1 MKKKP
6 LRKFASSLLAALM
19 VTVYSA
25 GPSGA
30 VFDQSTLDG
39 RHYINII
46 FILDCSASMNK
57 IIGPV
62 RKIDIAKKTVETI
75 LKNLAIESHQ
85 AGSMDTGLRV
95 FGSKFYKWKKNCDD
109 TTLEIPLGDVEDT
122 MNPILLK
129 VQSVIAK
136 GQSSLAL
143 TMDALTGDFP
153 EADDQCS
160 FIVVVSD
167 GDESCGGNPCLAVE
181 QLVSTSQGV
190 SVNTLGVETGPA
202 GYDNLNCMAEA
213 GNGLYFDSKDVE
225 EFVLFLKQCN
235 ETIQRNRQRM
245 AEEEVDTTIIV
256 QRDITE
262 NMTEYKVENQMPLY
276 PDRDE
281 RFGAVDTLTPED
293 KVFMISS
300 RGLWIEVF
308 APEKQISG
316 WILAKTGGAAYSV
329 TVTDDKTPLY
339 VEKSPSSEVVSYL
352 DAGAQLTVLKRE
364 GAWYHVFN
372 SNTNIRGWVIAFN
385 VAEN

>member
-1 MKKKP
+1 MKKKLWP
-6 LRKFASSLLAALM
+6 IFARNLLASLLIVTATAL
-19 VTVYSA
+19 
-25 GPSGA
+25 PLGA
-30 VFDQSTLDG
+30 VFDDTTLDG

-62 RKIDIAKKTVETI
+62 RKIDIAKRTVDTI

-85 AGSMDTGLRV
+85 SGSMDTGLRV

-109 TTLEIPLGDVEDT
+109 TTLEIPLGDIEDT
-122 MNPILLK
+122 MNPILLA
-129 VQSVIAK
+129 VQGVTAK

-153 EADDQCS
+153 VADDQCS
-160 FIVVVSD
+160 FIIVVSD
-167 GDESCGGNPCLAVE
+167 GDESCGGNPCVAVE
-181 QLVSTSQGV
+181 QLASTSQGI
-190 SVNTLGVETGPA
+190 SVNTLGVQTDPT

-213 GNGLYFDSKDVE
+213 GNGLYFDSKDVD
-225 EFVLFLKQCN
+225 EFILFLKQCN
-235 ETIQRNRQRM
+235 DKVQQNRQLL
-245 AEEEVDTTIIV
+245 AQGEVDTTIIT
-256 QRDITE
+256 QRDVTE
-262 NMTEYKVENQMPLY
+262 SMTEYQVENPIPLY

-281 RFGAVDTLTPED
+281 RFAAVDTLTPDD

-300 RGLWIEVF
+300 RGLWMNVF
-308 APEKQISG
+308 APDKQIEG
-316 WILAKTGGAAYSV
+316 WILAKKGGSEYSV

-339 VEKSPSSEVVSYL
+339 IEKSPSSEVVTYL

-364 GAWYHVFN
+364 GAWYNVFN
-372 SNTNIRGWVIAFN
+372 PNSNIRGWVIAFN